1 MAVLK
6 DPVKISIVQALACFD
21 TPTQV
26 ADHVKQEFGLVI
38 TRQQVAMYDPT
49 KASGHNLSK
58 KLREIFEATRAKF
71 LDDIS
76 TIPIAQQAYRLRVL
90 QRNLE
95 RADSRGNSAMVSTL
109 LEQAAKELGGAF
121 TNRKELTGKDGQ
133 PLAVNSTNVT
143 STVTPEQL
151 KEVVE
156 SVQAKF

>member
-1 MAVLK
+1 MAVLNE
-6 DPVKISIVQALACFD
+6 DAKITLVQALACFD
-21 TPTQV
+21 TPSQAAEQV
-26 ADHVKQEFGLVI
+26 AQEHGVKIGRDQAI
-38 TRQQVAMYDPT
+38 KYDPT
-49 KASGHNLSK
+49 KPAGKNLSK

-71 LDDIS
+71 LEDIS

>member
-6 DPVKISIVQALACFD
+6 DPVKLSIVQALACFD

-58 KLREIFEATRAKF
+58 KLREIFTATRAKF
-71 LDDIS
+71 LEDIS

-95 RADSRGNSAMVSTL
+95 RADSRGNAAMVSTL

-121 TNRKELTGKDGQ
+121 TNRRELTGKDGAPIQ
-133 PLAVNSTNVT
+133 AESNIDVSGIST
-143 STVTPEQL
+143 SALLEIM
-151 KEVVE
+151 K
-156 SVQAKF
+156 AKDASE